1 MMKTRAVVVK
11 KDENGKRVYE
21 LRESVRGTSENL
33 QDLELALVFR
43 ALTPPPNKSPT
54 KSWGQCHNWVEFKLG
69 SVHTI

>member
-33 QDLELALVFR
+33 QDLELALGLSCQASF
-43 ALTPPPNKSPT
+43 
-54 KSWGQCHNWVEFKLG
+54 
-69 SVHTI
+69 